1 MSKSAY
7 ELVKKRADLAI
18 SDLTAQSGILQPM
31 QANRFIDMILEEPTI
46 LKQAR
51 LERMTAPKMII
62 NRMGFGSR
70 VLRAAR
76 TVGGQLDAGGN
87 DRYLRAADRAKPDF
101 GSLELNSHEVMAE
114 VRINYETLED
124 NLERGGFEE
133 HLMRS
138 LAARVAVDL
147 EEWALWADTASADPY
162 LALTD
167 GWMKRANAH
176 VLDNDGAGLTPD
188 VFAMAQKTL
197 PQKYARLLPQMRGFI
212 SVHNLISYQQ
222 AVARRISGYGD
233 STVQNGGAKV
243 AFGLQLES
251 APMLAAQ
258 GSGQQGLVT
267 VPQNLIWG
275 IRRDISIETARD
287 IRSREII
294 IVVTARVGT
303 QIDEVD
309 AVVRLDD
316 LGGLAPVNPIHVIV
330 DNAADF
336 PV

>member
-1 MSKSAY
+1 MSKTAY

-18 SDLTAQSGILQPM
+18 SDLTAQSGILQPA
-31 QANRFIDMILEEPTI
+31 QANRFIDFILEEPTI

-51 LERMTAPKMII
+51 VERMSAPKMII

-76 TVGGQLDAGGN
+76 QTGSELDGGGN
-87 DRYLRAADRAKPDF
+87 DRYVRAADRAKPDF
-101 GSLELNSHEVMAE
+101 GKLELDSHEVIAE
-114 VRINYETLED
+114 VRIPYEALED
-124 NLERGGFEE
+124 NLERGNFEE

-147 EEWALWADTASADPY
+147 EEWALWADTTSSDAY

-167 GWMKRANAH
+167 GWMKRANVH

-197 PQKYARLLPQMRGFI
+197 PQKYARLLPQMKGFI
-212 SVHNLISYQQ
+212 SVHNVISYRQ
-222 AVARRISGYGD
+222 AVARRATGYGD
-233 STVQNGGAKV
+233 SAVQNAIDV
-243 AFGLQLES
+243 RAFGLQLEG

-258 GSGQQGLVT
+258 GNGQQGLVT

-275 IRRDISIETARD
+275 IRRDISVETARD

-294 IVVTARVGT
+294 IVVTARVGV

-309 AVVRLDD
+309 AIVRLDD

-336 PV
+336 P